1 VNVPADL
8 QTSSSRSGSVRLIG
22 LTGGIASGKSTVAR
36 RLVELGATLVDA
48 DVLAREVVEPGQPA
62 LAEIAETFGPGVLT
76 EVGSLDRT
84 ALGELVFADTGARAR
99 LEAITHPR
107 IAELTTTRVA
117 SALAGG
123 APLVVVDIPLLFEKN
138 REGGFDGVL
147 VVWCDAAVQQRRLM
161 ARDGISEAQARSRL
175 DAQMSLDEKRRRATW
190 VIDNNGSEEE
200 CVRQVDV
207 WWQRH
212 PGTGD
217 RRSRAE
223 AERSRVEE
231 RGRP

>member
-1 VNVPADL
+1 MNVPADL
-8 QTSSSRSGSVRLIG
+8 QSSSRRSASVRLIG

-62 LAEIAETFGPGVLT
+62 LAEIAEAFGPAVLT

-84 ALGELVFADTGARAR
+84 VLGELVFADASARAR

-107 IAELTTTRVA
+107 IGELTTTRVTA
-117 SALAGG
+117 ALAEG
-123 APLVVVDIPLLFEKN
+123 APLVVVDIPLLFEKH

-147 VVWCDAAVQQRRLM
+147 LVWCDAATQLHRLM
-161 ARDGISEAQARSRL
+161 ARDGISETQARSRL
-175 DAQMSLDEKRRRATW
+175 EAQMSLDEKRRRATW
-190 VIDNNGSEEE
+190 LIDNNGSEEE
-200 CVRQVDV
+200 CVRQVDA

-212 PGTGD
+212 AGTGD
-217 RRSRAE
+217 RRPRGE
-223 AERSRVEE
+223 AERFGVED